1 MQSRFIALLRG
12 INVGGQKI
20 IKMADLKR
28 MFEAAGF
35 HNVVTYIQSGNVVFD
50 APHPDADL
58 LRREIET
65 MLKSHL
71 SYDVPTLV
79 RRQADFHQTIARN
92 PYHTITEG
100 DVRKVSVT
108 MLEGEPLA
116 AAVASLPTASG
127 TDELQVV
134 GRDVY
139 ILHMAYGDT
148 KLNNNFIE
156 KKLGTWA
163 TTRNWATICKLAEL

>member
-1 MQSRFIALLRG
+1 MHTRFIALLRG

-28 MFEAAGF
+28 MFEEAGF
-35 HNVVTYIQSGNVVFD
+35 LNVVTYIQSGNVVFD
-50 APHPDADL
+50 APHPDAEP
-58 LRREIET
+58 LRREIES
-65 MLKSHL
+65 MLKTHL
-71 SYDVPTLV
+71 TYDVPTLV
-79 RRQADFHQTIARN
+79 RLQAEFRKTIAGN
-92 PYHTITEG
+92 PYPALAEG

-108 MLEGEPLA
+108 MLESDPTSA
-116 AAVASLPTASG
+116 TVATLPTVSG
-127 TDELQVV
+127 TDELRVI

-139 ILHMAYGDT
+139 ILHLAYGDT

-156 KKLGTWA
+156 KKLGLRA